1 MNRYFQIFLK
11 AQNELEM
18 NSTKTAQ
25 YRNAAILADMIENT
39 LRTVYIREMDG
50 SHVVYSFEKHEG
62 WEEGRIITDST
73 DSTMIISTRNK
84 IYGFKVQSVKKLQ
97 KYGDNDIENV
107 LIARGTA
114 QKALKKHIDWN
125 EESGQNRSDGRCSL
139 IVHPAEFKE
148 QSYST
153 KLDDTVRIYAYVAQL
168 LMWNRDAY
176 NQYCEYIKLGTI
188 TEYVVNHMNND
199 TFDTDVNNLEL
210 TTQNLNRLHG
220 ALVAEIASHR
230 PDAVTT
236 YKYYQYGKWYTKY
249 KLNFKLSVKDA
260 FKFNEQLEDMIN
272 HLVEYCMANEEVR

>member
-18 NSTKTAQ
+18 NSTKIAQ

-50 SHVVYSFEKHEG
+50 SHVVYSFKQHEG

-73 DSTMIISTRNK
+73 SSTMILSTRRK

-114 QKALKKHIDWN
+114 QKTMRKHTDWN
-125 EESGQNRSDGRCSL
+125 EESGQNKSDGRCSL
-139 IVHPAEFKE
+139 IVHPTEFKE
-148 QSYST
+148 HSYST
-153 KLDDTVRIYAYVAQL
+153 NLDNTVRIYAYVAQL

-199 TFDTDVNNLEL
+199 TFDTDVDNLEL
-210 TTQNLNRLHG
+210 ITQNLNKLHG
-220 ALVAEIASHR
+220 ALVVEIAAHR
-230 PDAVTT
+230 PDAVST
-236 YKYYQYGKWYTKY
+236 YKYYQYGKWYTKN
-249 KLNFKLSVKDA
+249 KLNFRLSAKDA
-260 FKFNEQLEDMIN
+260 FKFNEQLEEMID
-272 HLVEYCMANEEVR
+272 HLVDYCMANKEEH